1 VSSATLRDATVAD
14 ARAIAEVHVAA
25 WRWAYD
31 GLLPDA
37 ALERL
42 SVEEIEGRWH
52 ERFEDPRPGWG
63 CAVAAERGR
72 IVGFVSYGPPEEP
85 PEAPEVGAVYAL
97 YLGRSVLGRGIGRAL
112 LERATEG
119 LRDAG
124 WKRAVLWVLETN
136 ERARRFYERA
146 GWSWDGTTSAHRF
159 DRAELPIV
167 RYAADL

>member
-1 VSSATLRDATVAD
+1 MAWGRGSQARLGLRGGRRARTDRRVRELRAT
-14 ARAIAEVHVAA
+14 
-25 WRWAYD
+25 WRN
-31 GLLPDA
+31 P
-37 ALERL
+37 
-42 SVEEIEGRWH
+42 
-52 ERFEDPRPGWG
+52 PRP
-63 CAVAAERGR
+63 RR
-72 IVGFVSYGPPEEP
+72 
-85 PEAPEVGAVYAL
+85 VGAVYAL